1 MNVSAKNGD
10 VAMTSVASTAKAGI
24 QGILDL
30 VNNGDD
36 TIKQLLST
44 VTSAAN
50 TVLTKIDAAMNKVE
64 TLPPKEN
71 RDEMITRFKEAAE
84 YMEESLW
91 GRLGTTSVGFGRE
104 WRNFKGEIEIKN
116 EEGKWVNTSTYLAEI
131 ENGKRTFVT
140 GGLADFTGPA
150 WLDGTKSA
158 PELVL
163 NATDT
168 TNFIEL
174 KDILSEILRGSHE
187 RAADAEGARSNNYYD
202 IKVEVDSIDSDY
214 GVDQAADRVRELIEE
229 DAMYRNVTAVNK
241 TR

>member
-1 MNVSAKNGD
+1 MSVSAANGG
-10 VAMTSVASTAKAGI
+10 VAVTSVASIAKAGI
-24 QGILDL
+24 QGILNL

-44 VTSAAN
+44 VASAASAA
-50 TVLTKIDAAMNKVE
+50 LTKIVVAMTEIETPSTTGSGDDGNLHIKPRIGESVIPE
-64 TLPPKEN
+64 TL
-71 RDEMITRFKEAAE
+71 TRAYKRFDALAFAPTPSLAFAA
-84 YMEESLW
+84 
-91 GRLGTTSVGFGRE
+91 
-104 WRNFKGEIEIKN
+104 
-116 EEGKWVNTSTYLAEI
+116 
-131 ENGKRTFVT
+131 

-168 TNFIEL
+168 ANFIGL

-187 RAADAEGARSNNYYD
+187 RAADAEGARGNNYYD

-214 GVDQAADRVRELIEE
+214 GVGQAAERVRELIEE